1 MPHGHIGKQ
10 MWQQNTDENTQSLC
24 ESEISVV
31 HTKRVKIMTW
41 HDTIKDSNR
50 PNCPPLI
57 FGPFS
62 FNSWIDCS
70 VESVD
75 NYFWIFP

>member
-41 HDTIKDSNR
+41 HDTIKDSN
-50 PNCPPLI
+50 
-57 FGPFS
+57 
-62 FNSWIDCS
+62 
-70 VESVD
+70 
-75 NYFWIFP
+75 